1 MGFVRRLPTQLVE
14 AFRSTLEETAMA
26 DLVIHVVDGA
36 NPDPLGEVAA
46 VDETLKDIPGMA
58 NIPVL
63 TVINKVDLAPAPT
76 LALLRHALPGALEV
90 SAHTGQGIPQLQEQ
104 IEPSPRQKVRVL
116 LHWQNLGL
124 LERIYR
130 EGRLISRET
139 RTEGELIEAWVDPG
153 LAMQLLDQDLG
164 SGHD

>member
-1 MGFVRRLPTQLVE
+1 M
-14 AFRSTLEETAMA
+14 
-26 DLVIHVVDGA
+26 
-36 NPDPLGEVAA
+36 
-46 VDETLKDIPGMA
+46 
-58 NIPVL
+58 
-63 TVINKVDLAPAPT
+63 
-76 LALLRHALPGALEV
+76 
-90 SAHTGQGIPQLQEQ
+90 
-104 IEPSPRQKVRVL
+104 RVL